1 MDNNMDLS
9 SLVSLIMQN
18 PDIIAKIAA
27 LAKAQSITETESE
40 AEDVPRQEIV
50 EEENSA
56 ARAESEAV
64 ASKRKNR
71 ERLFSALRPY
81 LSSERAKTLSSVEAM
96 VAIIDSMKV

>member
-18 PDIIAKIAA
+18 PDMIAKIAA
-27 LAKAQSITETESE
+27 LAREARIEPEGPATQRGEVTASVESE
-40 AEDVPRQEIV
+40 SAVQEAEPDG
-50 EEENSA
+50 
-56 ARAESEAV
+56 SET
-64 ASKRKNR
+64 KRRNR

-81 LSSERAKTLSSVEAM
+81 LSSERAKTLASVEAM

>member
-1 MDNNMDLS
+1 MDNNLDLS

-27 LAKAQSITETESE
+27 LAKQNTIEVTPSEPGE
-40 AEDVPRQEIV
+40 AEQAVLEPPSEN
-50 EEENSA
+50 EEGGEL
-56 ARAESEAV
+56 
-64 ASKRKNR
+64 KRRNR